1 MTAFSDIRYLSHLV
15 GEELA
20 ASGVQLATDR
30 DPRHREALLDELKKL
45 PALQSVTARTTWH
58 LRHSHPDRAR
68 TVGRKGPTIR
78 VKSRTI
84 AIGV

>member
-45 PALQSVTARTTWH
+45 PALQSVTARADMAPAA
-58 LRHSHPDRAR
+58 LSSGSRKD
-68 TVGRKGPTIR
+68 GRPQGTDH
-78 VKSRTI
+78 
-84 AIGV
+84 